1 MTSPILDYQARID
14 EICGTVVRLVFS
26 LPGQRNRLSKELAE
40 AGWPASAT
48 ITACTFGDTPAPPIH
63 SSTFQD
69 QIDAL
74 ANGGHDETLVG
85 NICTAYI
92 YSLWE
97 DKYRE
102 DIAHSRNKKKTEMKS
117 ELFRELGTYRHAI
130 IHNQSQGTSRTAA
143 LKILPA
149 VPSGSKLRIDRN
161 VFELIITKIKAELG
175 AILTGKNAA

>member
-1 MTSPILDYQARID
+1 MTSPILEYQSRID

-40 AGWPASAT
+40 FGLPAHTT
-48 ITACTFGDTPAPPIH
+48 ITACTFGDTPAPPVHI
-63 SSTFQD
+63 STFQD
-69 QIDAL
+69 HIDAL

-85 NICTAYI
+85 NICTAYL

-102 DIAHSRNKKKTEMKS
+102 DIARSRNKKKTDMKS

-130 IHNQSQGTSRTAA
+130 MHNQSQGTSKTAA

-149 VPSGSKLRIDRN
+149 VPSGSNLRIDRN
-161 VFELIITKIKAELG
+161 NFELIVTKIKLELD
-175 AILTGKNAA
+175 AIMSGRNAA